1 MIGRYRCY
9 YPAAVRPA
17 CGRKAAAGTKSFGG
31 IFMKRNLVL
40 LAICVVLVTF
50 GCGSKAPADNPFFTE
65 WTTPFGVA
73 PWGDIQEEHFLPAF
87 ERAIAEQR
95 AEVEAIA
102 QNPEPPTFEN
112 TLAALDATG
121 TLMDKVSGV
130 FNTLTGAETN
140 EQIQAIAK
148 EVAPMRSNLRD
159 DRLMNPQLFE
169 RVKAIFGQRDEL
181 ELDAEQMRLL
191 EETYL
196 DFVNGGAELSEADK
210 GRMREINTRLS
221 TLGLNFRDNALAET
235 NKFQLFIDNEE
246 DLAGLP
252 SAVVMGAA
260 EAAAKAG
267 QEGKWL
273 FTTHRPSIY
282 PFLDYAD
289 SRELREQIFKAYIMR
304 GDHGDELDN
313 KAILSEILALRAEK
327 AKLLGYD
334 THADRM
340 LERRMAKTPEAVY
353 ELLEDLWYPSLG
365 VAREEA
371 EALQEAIAADGFD
384 FKLEPWDW
392 RYYAEKV
399 RRARYDVDE
408 QEVRQYFMID
418 NVIDGAFY
426 VANRLYGIE
435 FTEVE
440 GIPTYHPEV
449 RTYEVTDVDGSHL
462 GVFMADY
469 YPRPGKRGGAWS
481 RSIRSQWVRDGV
493 DVRPVVLNAGNFTRP
508 VGDEPAL
515 ISLEQVETLFHELG
529 HGLQQLMSDVQ
540 YRGSGGVTR
549 DFVELPSQIMEN
561 WVLEPEVLKVYGKH
575 YQTGEVIP
583 DELVEKIRAANQF
596 NQGFKSVEYLAA
608 CYLDMDWHTLDDP
621 AGAAVNEF
629 EKSSLDAKGL
639 MPEIVVRYRST
650 YFSHIFSSSY
660 SAGYYSYVWSEVL
673 DADAFAA
680 FQETSLFDQETAAS
694 FRSNILERRGAED
707 PEALYLR
714 FRGREP
720 SVEPLL
726 KRRGWK

>member
-1 MIGRYRCY
+1 MADR
-9 YPAAVRPA
+9 AVA
-17 CGRKAAAGTKSFGG
+17 DTNSHGG
-31 IFMKRNLVL
+31 FFMKRNSLM
-40 LAICVVLVTF
+40 LAICLVLVLSS
-50 GCGSKAPADNPFFTE
+50 CGGEAPSENPFFTE
-65 WTTPFGVA
+65 WTTPFGV
-73 PWGDIQEEHFLPAF
+73 PPFDQIHEEHFLPAF

-112 TLAALDATG
+112 TLVALDATG
-121 TLMDKVSGV
+121 MLMSKVSGV
-130 FNTLTGAETN
+130 FYTLTGAETN
-140 EQIQAIAK
+140 DEIQAIAK

-159 DRLMNPQLFE
+159 DRLINPQLFA
-169 RVKAIFGQRDEL
+169 RIKAIYEERDEL

-196 DFVNGGAELSEADK
+196 DFVSGGAELGDADK
-210 GRMREINTRLS
+210 ERMREINTRLS
-221 TLGLNFRDNALAET
+221 TLGLNFSDNVLAET
-235 NKFQLFIDNEE
+235 NKYQLFIDNEE

-252 SAVVMGAA
+252 PAVVSGAA

-289 SRELREQIFKAYIMR
+289 NRELREKIFKAYIMR
-304 GDHGDELDN
+304 GDNGDELDN
-313 KAILSEILALRAEK
+313 KVILTEILALRAEK

-334 THADRM
+334 THADRI

-353 ELLEDLWYPSLG
+353 ELLEDLWHPSLG
-365 VAREEA
+365 VAHEEV
-371 EALQEAIAADGFD
+371 EALQQAIEADGFD

-426 VANRLYGIE
+426 VANQLYGIE
-435 FTEVE
+435 FTEIE

-462 GVFMADY
+462 GIFMADY

-481 RSIRSQWVRDGV
+481 GNIRGQWVRDGV
-493 DVRPVVLNAGNFTRP
+493 DVRPIVRNVGNFSRP
-508 VGDEPAL
+508 VGDAPAL
-515 ISLEQVETLFHELG
+515 ISLNEVHTLFHELG
-529 HGLQQLMSDVQ
+529 HGLQQLMSNVT

-561 WVLEPEVLKVYGKH
+561 WLLEPEVLKVYAKH
-575 YQTGEVIP
+575 YETGEVIP
-583 DELVEKIRAANQF
+583 DDLVAKIQAAEQF
-596 NQGFKSVEYLAA
+596 NQGFASVEYLAA

-621 AGAAVNEF
+621 TGVEVNEF
-629 EKSSLDAKGL
+629 ETASMDKIGL
-639 MPEIVVRYRST
+639 IPEIVVRYRST
-650 YFSHIFSSSY
+650 YFTHITSGY

-680 FQETSLFDQETAAS
+680 FQENGLFDQETAAA
-694 FRSNILERRGAED
+694 FRTNILERRGAED
-707 PEALYLR
+707 PEVLYLR
-714 FRGREP
+714 FRGQEP
-720 SVEPLL
+720 SVEALL

>member
-1 MIGRYRCY
+1 MF
-9 YPAAVRPA
+9 AV
-17 CGRKAAAGTKSFGG
+17 C
-31 IFMKRNLVL
+31 
-40 LAICVVLVTF
+40 VLVAIA
-50 GCGSKAPADNPFFTE
+50 GCGDKAPTVNPFLTE

-73 PWGDIQEEHFLPAF
+73 PFDEIQEEHFLPAF

-95 AEVEAIA
+95 EEVEAIA
-102 QNPEPPTFEN
+102 QNPNPPTFEN
-112 TLAALDATG
+112 TLVAPDATG
-121 TLMDKVSGV
+121 TLMTKVSGV
-130 FNTLTGAETN
+130 FYTLTGAETN

-148 EVAPMRSNLRD
+148 EVAPLRSNLRD
-159 DRLMNPQLFE
+159 DILMNPQLFQ
-169 RVKAIFGQRDEL
+169 RIKAIHEQRDGLDL
-181 ELDAEQMRLL
+181 EEEQMRLL
-191 EETYL
+191 DESYL
-196 DFVNGGAELSEADK
+196 DFVSGGAELSEADK
-210 GRMREINTRLS
+210 ERMREINTRLS
-221 TLGLNFRDNALAET
+221 TLGLSFGDNVLAET

-252 SAVVMGAA
+252 PAVVMGAA

-289 SRELREQIFKAYIMR
+289 NRELREQIFNAYIMR
-304 GDHGDELDN
+304 GDHGDEHDN
-313 KAILSEILALRAEK
+313 KAILSEILTLRAEK

-334 THADRM
+334 THADRI
-340 LERRMAKTPEAVY
+340 LERRMAKNPEAVY
-353 ELLEDLWYPSLG
+353 ELLEDLWHPSLG

-371 EALQEAIAADGFD
+371 EAMQEAIAADGFD

-399 RRARYDVDE
+399 RNARYDVNE

-440 GIPTYHPEV
+440 GVPTYHPEV
-449 RTYEVTDVDGSHL
+449 RTFEVTEADGSHV
-462 GVFMADY
+462 GIFMADY

-481 RSIRSQWVRDGV
+481 RSIRSQWVQDGV
-493 DVRPVVLNAGNFTRP
+493 DVRPVVLNVGNFSRP
-508 VGDEPAL
+508 VGDAPAL
-515 ISLEQVETLFHELG
+515 ISLEHVHTLFHELG
-529 HGLQQLMSDVQ
+529 HGLQALLSNVQ

-561 WVLEPEVLKVYGKH
+561 WVLEPEVLKVYAKH

-583 DELVEKIRAANQF
+583 DELVAKIRTAKQF
-596 NQGFKSVEYLAA
+596 NQGFESVEYLAA
-608 CYLDMDWHTLDDP
+608 CYLDN
-621 AGAAVNEF
+621 VNEF
-629 EKSSLDAKGL
+629 ETSSLDAKGL

-650 YFSHIFSSSY
+650 YFNHIFRSGY

-694 FRSNILERRGAED
+694 FRTNILERRGSGD
-707 PEALYLR
+707 PEVLYLR

>member
-1 MIGRYRCY
+1 
-9 YPAAVRPA
+9 
-17 CGRKAAAGTKSFGG
+17 
-31 IFMKRNLVL
+31 MKRNVL
-40 LAICVVLVTF
+40 MLAVCVVVAIA
-50 GCGSKAPADNPFFTE
+50 GCGDKAPADNPFFTE

-73 PWGDIQEEHFLPAF
+73 PFDQIEVEHFLPAF
-87 ERAIAEQR
+87 ERAIAEER
-95 AEVEAIA
+95 EEVNVIA

-112 TLAALDATG
+112 TLVALDATG
-121 TLMDKVSGV
+121 ELMSKVSGV
-130 FNTLTGAETN
+130 FYTLTGAETD

-159 DRLMNPQLFE
+159 DILMNPQLFE
-169 RVKAIFGQRDEL
+169 RIKAIYDARDDL
-181 ELDAEQMRLL
+181 GLDEEGLRLL

-196 DFVNGGAELSEADK
+196 DFVSGGAELSEADK
-210 GRMREINTRLS
+210 ERMREINTKLS
-221 TLGLNFRDNALAET
+221 TLGLQYSDNVLAET
-235 NKFQLFIDNEE
+235 NGYQLFIDNEE

-252 SAVVMGAA
+252 PGVIAGAA

-289 SRELREQIFKAYIMR
+289 NRELREQIFKAYIMR
-304 GDHGDELDN
+304 GDNDDEYDTT
-313 KAILSEILALRAEK
+313 AILTEILALRAEK

-334 THADRM
+334 THADRI
-340 LERRMAKTPEAVY
+340 LERRMAKNPEAVY
-353 ELLEDLWYPSLG
+353 ELLEDLWHPSLG

-371 EALQEAIAADGFD
+371 EAMQAAIEADGFD

-426 VANRLYGIE
+426 VANQLYGIE
-435 FTEVE
+435 FTEIE
-440 GIPTYHPEV
+440 GIPTYHPDV

-462 GVFMADY
+462 GIFLADY
-469 YPRPGKRGGAWS
+469 FPRPGKRGGAWS
-481 RSIRSQWVRDGV
+481 RSIRSQWVRDGE
-493 DVRPVVLNAGNFTRP
+493 DVRPEVLNVGNFARP
-508 VGDEPAL
+508 VGDAPAL
-515 ISLEQVETLFHELG
+515 ISLDQVHTLFHELG
-529 HGLQQLMSDVQ
+529 HGLQALLSNVQ

-561 WVLEPEVLKVYGKH
+561 WLLEPEVLKVYAKH
-575 YQTGEVIP
+575 YETGEVIP
-583 DELVEKIRAANQF
+583 DELVAKIRAAEQF
-596 NQGFKSVEYLAA
+596 NQGFASVEYLAA
-608 CYLDMDWHTLDDP
+608 CYLDMDWHTLEDP
-621 AGAAVNEF
+621 NSVDVNEF
-629 EKSSLDAKGL
+629 EKTSLDARGL

-650 YFSHIFSSSY
+650 YFTHITGGY

-673 DADAFAA
+673 DADAFEA
-680 FQETSLFDQETAAS
+680 FKETSLFDQETAAA
-694 FRSNILERRGAED
+694 FRTNILERRGSGD
-707 PEALYLR
+707 PEVLYVR

>member
-1 MIGRYRCY
+1 M
-9 YPAAVRPA
+9 
-17 CGRKAAAGTKSFGG
+17 
-31 IFMKRNLVL
+31 L
-40 LAICVVLVTF
+40 LAICVVVVLSS
-50 GCGSKAPADNPFFTE
+50 CGGQGGGEAPGENPFFTE

-73 PWGDIQEEHFLPAF
+73 PFDEIHEDHFLPAF

-102 QNPEPPTFEN
+102 QNPEPPTFDN

-121 TLMDKVSGV
+121 MLMIRVSGV

-169 RVKAIFGQRDEL
+169 RIKTIYEQRAEL

-191 EETYL
+191 EESYL

-210 GRMREINTRLS
+210 ERMREINTRMS
-221 TLGLNFRDNALAET
+221 TLRLNFSDNVLAET
-235 NKFQLFIDNEE
+235 NKYQLFIDSED

-252 SAVVMGAA
+252 AGVIEGAA
-260 EAAAKAG
+260 VAAEKAG

-273 FTTHRPSIY
+273 FTVHRPSIY

-289 SRELREQIFKAYIMR
+289 NRELREQIFNAYIMR

-334 THADRM
+334 THADRV
-340 LERRMAKTPEAVY
+340 LERRMAKNPEAVY
-353 ELLEDLWYPSLG
+353 ELLEDLWHPSLG
-365 VAREEA
+365 VARDEA
-371 EALQEAIAADGFD
+371 EALQQAIAADGFD

-399 RRARYDVDE
+399 RRARYNVDE

-426 VANRLYGIE
+426 VANQLYGVE

-462 GVFMADY
+462 GIFMADY

-493 DVRPVVLNAGNFTRP
+493 DVRPVVLNVGNFSRP
-508 VGDEPAL
+508 TGDAPAL
-515 ISLEQVETLFHELG
+515 ISLNEVHTLFHELG
-529 HGLQQLMSDVQ
+529 HGLQALLSNIQ
-540 YRGSGGVTR
+540 YRGSAGVTR

-561 WVLEPEVLKVYGKH
+561 WLLEPEVLKVYAKH
-575 YQTGEVIP
+575 YETGEVIP
-583 DELVEKIRAANQF
+583 DELVAKIRAAEQF
-596 NQGFKSVEYLAA
+596 NQGFGSVEYLAA
-608 CYLDMDWHTLDDP
+608 CYLDMDWHTLEDP
-621 AGAAVNEF
+621 AGVDVNEF
-629 EKSSLDAKGL
+629 EKASMDKIGL
-639 MPEIVVRYRST
+639 IPEIVVRYRST
-650 YFSHIFSSSY
+650 YFTHITGGY

-673 DADAFAA
+673 DADAFET
-680 FQETSLFDQETAAS
+680 FQENGLFDQETAAA
-694 FRSNILERRGAED
+694 FRTNILERRGAED
-707 PEALYLR
+707 PEVLYLR

>member
-1 MIGRYRCY
+1 MR
-9 YPAAVRPA
+9 
-17 CGRKAAAGTKSFGG
+17 
-31 IFMKRNLVL
+31 RNSVL
-40 LAICVVLVTF
+40 LAICVVVVLSS
-50 GCGSKAPADNPFFTE
+50 CGGQGGGEAPGENPFFTE

-73 PWGDIQEEHFLPAF
+73 PFEEIQEEHFLPAF

-121 TLMDKVSGV
+121 MLMNKVSGV

-140 EQIQAIAK
+140 DQIQAIAN

-159 DRLMNPQLFE
+159 DRLMNPLLFARIKTIYE
-169 RVKAIFGQRDEL
+169 QRDEL

-191 EETYL
+191 EESYL

-210 GRMREINTRLS
+210 ERMREINTRMS
-221 TLGLNFRDNALAET
+221 TLRLNFSDNVLAET
-235 NKFQLFIDNEE
+235 NKFQLFIDIDD

-252 SAVVMGAA
+252 PGVIEGAA
-260 EAAAKAG
+260 GAAAKAG

-273 FTTHRPSIY
+273 FTVHRPSIY

-289 SRELREQIFKAYIMR
+289 NRELREQIFNAYIMR

-334 THADRM
+334 THADRI
-340 LERRMAKTPEAVY
+340 LERRMAKTPDAVY
-353 ELLEDLWYPSLG
+353 ELLEDLWPPSLG
-365 VAREEA
+365 VARDEA
-371 EALQEAIAADGFD
+371 EALQQAIEADGFD

-399 RRARYDVDE
+399 RKARYNVDE

-426 VANRLYGIE
+426 VANQLYGVE
-435 FTEVE
+435 FTEIE

-462 GVFMADY
+462 GIFMADY

-493 DVRPVVLNAGNFTRP
+493 DVRPVVLNVGNFSRP
-508 VGDEPAL
+508 TGDAPAL
-515 ISLEQVETLFHELG
+515 ISLNEVHTLFHELG
-529 HGLQQLMSDVQ
+529 HGLQALLSNIQ
-540 YRGSGGVTR
+540 YRGSAGVTR

-561 WVLEPEVLKVYGKH
+561 WLLEPEVLKVYAKH
-575 YQTGEVIP
+575 YETGEVIP
-583 DELVEKIRAANQF
+583 DELVAKIRAADKF
-596 NQGFKSVEYLAA
+596 NQGFGSVEYLAA
-608 CYLDMDWHTLDDP
+608 CYLDMDWHTLEDP
-621 AGAAVNEF
+621 AGVDVNKF
-629 EKSSLDAKGL
+629 EKASMDKIGL
-639 MPEIVVRYRST
+639 IPEIVVRYRST
-650 YFSHIFSSSY
+650 YFTHITGGY

-673 DADAFAA
+673 DADAFEV
-680 FQETSLFDQETAAS
+680 FQENGLFDQETASA
-694 FRSNILERRGAED
+694 FRTNILERRGAED
-707 PEALYLR
+707 PEVLYLR

>member
-1 MIGRYRCY
+1 
-9 YPAAVRPA
+9 
-17 CGRKAAAGTKSFGG
+17 
-31 IFMKRNLVL
+31 MKRNVL
-40 LAICVVLVTF
+40 MFVVCVLVAIA
-50 GCGSKAPADNPFFTE
+50 GCGDKAPTVNRFFTE

-73 PWGDIQEEHFLPAF
+73 PFDEIQEEHFLPAF

-102 QNPEPPTFEN
+102 QNPDPPTFEN
-112 TLAALDATG
+112 TLVALDATG
-121 TLMDKVSGV
+121 TLMTKVSGV
-130 FNTLTGAETN
+130 FYTLTGAETN

-148 EVAPMRSNLRD
+148 EVAPLRSNLRD
-159 DRLMNPQLFE
+159 DILMNPQLFQ
-169 RVKAIFGQRDEL
+169 RIKAIHEQRDGLDL
-181 ELDAEQMRLL
+181 EEEQMRLL
-191 EETYL
+191 DESYL
-196 DFVNGGAELSEADK
+196 DFVSGGAELSEADK
-210 GRMREINTRLS
+210 ERMREINTRLS
-221 TLGLNFRDNALAET
+221 TLGLSFGDNVLAET

-252 SAVVMGAA
+252 PAVVMGAA

-289 SRELREQIFKAYIMR
+289 NRELREQIFNAYIMR
-304 GDHGDELDN
+304 GDHGDEHDN
-313 KAILSEILALRAEK
+313 KAILSEILTLRAEK

-334 THADRM
+334 THADRI
-340 LERRMAKTPEAVY
+340 LERRMAKNPEAVY
-353 ELLEDLWYPSLG
+353 ELLEDLWHPSLG

-371 EALQEAIAADGFD
+371 EAMQEAIAADGFD

-399 RRARYDVDE
+399 RNARYDVNE

-440 GIPTYHPEV
+440 GVPTYHPEV
-449 RTYEVTDVDGSHL
+449 RTFEVTEADGSHV
-462 GVFMADY
+462 GIFMADY

-481 RSIRSQWVRDGV
+481 RSIRSQWVQDGV
-493 DVRPVVLNAGNFTRP
+493 EVRPVVLNVGNFSRP
-508 VGDEPAL
+508 VGDAPAL
-515 ISLEQVETLFHELG
+515 ISLEHVHTLFHELG
-529 HGLQQLMSDVQ
+529 HGLQALLSNVQ

-561 WVLEPEVLKVYGKH
+561 WVLEPEVLKVYAKH

-583 DELVEKIRAANQF
+583 DELVAKIRIAKQF
-596 NQGFKSVEYLAA
+596 NQGFESVEYLAA

-621 AGAAVNEF
+621 AGADVNEF
-629 EKSSLDAKGL
+629 ETSSLDAKGL

-650 YFSHIFSSSY
+650 YFNHIFRSGY

-694 FRSNILERRGAED
+694 FRTNILERRGSGD
-707 PEALYLR
+707 PEVLYLR

>member
-1 MIGRYRCY
+1 
-9 YPAAVRPA
+9 
-17 CGRKAAAGTKSFGG
+17 
-31 IFMKRNLVL
+31 MKRNLFVL
-40 LAICVVLVTF
+40 SVCVALVLSA
-50 GCGSKAPADNPFFTE
+50 CGAKEPAENPFFTE

-73 PWGDIQEEHFLPAF
+73 PFDQIEEGHFLPAF
-87 ERAIAEQR
+87 EKAISDER

-102 QNPEPPTFEN
+102 ANPDSPTFDN

-121 TLMDKVSGV
+121 ELMNKVQGV
-130 FNTLTGAETN
+130 FGTLVGAETN

-148 EVAPMRSNLRD
+148 EVAPMRSQLRD
-159 DRLMNPQLFE
+159 DILMNPQLFA
-169 RVKAIFGQRDEL
+169 RVKAVYEQRDEL
-181 ELDAEQMRLL
+181 DLDPEQMRLL

-196 DFVNGGAELSEADK
+196 DFVDGGAELSEADK
-210 GRMREINTRLS
+210 ERMRAINTKLS
-221 TLGLNFRDNALAET
+221 TLGLQFSDNVLAET
-235 NKFQLFIDNEE
+235 NKYQLFIDNEE

-252 SAVVMGAA
+252 PAVIQGAA
-260 EAAAKAG
+260 DAAAEAG

-273 FTTHRPSIY
+273 FTVHRPSIY

-289 SRELREQIFKAYIMR
+289 NRELREQIFKAYIMR
-304 GDHGDELDN
+304 GDHDDELDN
-313 KAILSEILALRAEK
+313 KAILSEILTLRAEK

-334 THADRM
+334 THADRV
-340 LERRMAKTPEAVY
+340 LERRMAKNPEAVY
-353 ELLEDLWYPSLG
+353 ELLEDLWHPSLG

-371 EALQEAIAADGFD
+371 KALQEAIAADGFD
-384 FKLEPWDW
+384 FELEPWDW
-392 RYYAEKV
+392 RYYTEKI
-399 RRARYDVDE
+399 RKARYDIDE
-408 QEVRQYFMID
+408 QEVRQYFTID

-435 FTEVE
+435 FTEIE

-449 RTYEVTDVDGSHL
+449 RTFEVTEADGTHI
-462 GVFMADY
+462 GIFMTDY

-493 DVRPVVLNAGNFTRP
+493 DVRPVVLNVGNFQRP
-508 VGDEPAL
+508 VGDDPAL
-515 ISLEQVETLFHELG
+515 LSLEHVHTLFHELG
-529 HGLQQLMSDVQ
+529 HGLQALLSQVR

-561 WVLEPEVLKVYGKH
+561 WVLEPEVLRVYAKH

-583 DELVEKIRAANQF
+583 DELVGKIQAAKLF
-596 NQGFKSVEYLAA
+596 NQGFESVEYLAA
-608 CYLDMDWHTLDDP
+608 CYLDMDWHTLEDP
-621 AGAAVNEF
+621 AGVDVNEF
-629 EKSSLDAKGL
+629 EKASMDNIGL
-639 MPEIVVRYRST
+639 IPEIVVRYRSA
-650 YFSHIFSSSY
+650 YFNHIIGGY
-660 SAGYYSYVWSEVL
+660 SAGYYSYVWSQVL

-694 FRSNILERRGAED
+694 FRANILERRGAEA
-707 PEALYLR
+707 PEELYLR